1 MDKIENA
8 VNELKKGIIGYVKN
22 YMNNAGYDKTVVGIV
37 KSVNGTKSTV
47 VINQIEYSNIPK
59 LDYVTVTEND
69 IVKVVIPQNNYSN
82 MFILGKLG

>member
-22 YMNNAGYDKTVVGIV
+22 MIDNAGYDKTVVGIV
-37 KSVNGTKSTV
+37 KSVNNSKCTV
-47 VINQIEYSNIPK
+47 VINQIEYTNIPK
-59 LDYVTVTEND
+59 LEYATVTVND
-69 IVKVVIPQNNYSN
+69 VVKVVIPQNNYSN

>member
-8 VNELKKGIIGYVKN
+8 VNELKKGKMGYVSNMISNAN
-22 YMNNAGYDKTVVGIV
+22 YDRTVVGNI

-47 VINQIEYSNIPK
+47 VINQIEYTNIPK
-59 LDYVTVTEND
+59 LDYVTVNVND
-69 IVKVVIPQNNYSN
+69 VVKIVIPQNNYSN